1 MDFLQV
7 TGLNKQD
14 REEQVLTD
22 VNFTQEKFQKLAIAG
37 ETGSGKSTLMK
48 CVAGLVQPDAGKIYF
63 ENTRVVGPLF
73 RLIPGHPGIAF
84 LSQQYELRNNYRV
97 EEILQYANNLP
108 AEDANYLYETC
119 EISHLMKRL
128 TSQLSGG
135 EKQRIAL
142 TRLLISSPRLL
153 LLDEPYSNLDMIHK
167 NTLKS
172 VIRVIG
178 EKLRITCILVSHDP
192 MDTLSWADEIMVM
205 KDGRIIQKGSPAN
218 IYRQP
223 VNEYV
228 AGLFGKYNLVSPAQF
243 GLQANGKKIF
253 LRPDNFSITSEQP
266 GTFTGTA
273 EQVSFM
279 GPYTEIEL
287 NIMNQRITVRTDH
300 HGISTGDRVSVGITG
315 DQSWQL

>member
-1 MDFLQV
+1 
-7 TGLNKQD
+7 
-14 REEQVLTD
+14 
-22 VNFTQEKFQKLAIAG
+22 
-37 ETGSGKSTLMK
+37 MK
-48 CVAGLVQPDAGKIYF
+48 CIAGLVQPDAGKIYF

-97 EEILQYANNLP
+97 EEVLQYANNLS
-108 AEDANYLYETC
+108 AEDAGYLYETC
-119 EISHLMKRL
+119 EIAHLMKRT

-153 LLDEPYSNLDMIHK
+153 LLDEPFSNLDMIHK

-172 VIRVIG
+172 VIREIG
-178 EKLRITCILVSHDP
+178 DKLKITCILVSHDP
-192 MDTLSWADEIMVM
+192 MDTLSWADEIIVM
-205 KDGRIIQKGSPAN
+205 KDGRIVQKGPPAN

-228 AGLFGKYNLVSPAQF
+228 AGLFGKYNLVVPEHY
-243 GLQANGKKIF
+243 GLQSNGKKVF
-253 LRPDNFSITSEQP
+253 LRPDNFSITGEQQ

-279 GPYTEIEL
+279 GPYSEIEL
-287 NIMNQRITVRTDH
+287 KIMGQTVTVRTDH
-300 HGISTGDRVSVGITG
+300 HGIGAGDPVSVRLSG
-315 DQSWQL
+315 DQSWHL